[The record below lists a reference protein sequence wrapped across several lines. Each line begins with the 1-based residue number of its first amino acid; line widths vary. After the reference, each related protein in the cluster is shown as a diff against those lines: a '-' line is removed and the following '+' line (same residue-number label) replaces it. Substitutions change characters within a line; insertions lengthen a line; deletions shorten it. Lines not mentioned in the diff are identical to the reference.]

1 MGCNTTY
8 GPIAD
13 WDVSAISDMS
23 NLFKDLKYFNADIS
37 SWHTS
42 GVTDMNWMFA
52 SAQSFNQ
59 PLSFDTSS
67 VTDMR
72 FMFSGARGF
81 NQPLSFDT
89 SSVTTMESMFS
100 WTASM
105 SDTNRLLIRCA
116 WAGNNAFEIAYGSN
130 WVIYPDGSYPDLNWV
145 SRP

>member
-1 MGCNTTY
+1 MGTY

-13 WDVSAISDMS
+13 WDVPATSDMS

-67 VTDMR
+67 VT
-72 FMFSGARGF
+72 
-81 NQPLSFDT
+81 
-89 SSVTTMESMFS
+89 TMESMFS

-116 WAGNNAFEIAYGSN
+116 WAENNAFEIAYGSN
-130 WVIYPDGSYPDLNWV
+130 WVIYPDGSLPDLNWV
-145 SRP
+145 SGPCA

>member
-1 MGCNTTY
+1 MGSKESLQWAVGAVDACQGVGACQGFACSIGQRNPASPRCNTTY

-67 VTDMR
+67 VT
-72 FMFSGARGF
+72 
-81 NQPLSFDT
+81 
-89 SSVTTMESMFS
+89 TMESMFS

-116 WAGNNAFEIAYGSN
+116 WAGN
-130 WVIYPDGSYPDLNWV
+130 
-145 SRP
+145 

>member
-1 MGCNTTY
+1 MGAACLVHTVCAIGRPCSLSTPSPASRPAPRPASY
-8 GPIAD
+8 ALI
-13 WDVSAISDMS
+13 SARQG
-23 NLFKDLKYFNADIS
+23 APE
-37 SWHTS
+37 
-42 GVTDMNWMFA
+42 
-52 SAQSFNQ
+52 FNQ
-59 PLSFDTSS
+59 PLTLDTSR
-67 VTDMR
+67 VTDMS

-130 WVIYPDGSYPDLNWV
+130 WVIYPDGSLPDLNWV
-145 SRP
+145 SGPCA